1 MVTAAGYPPFRP
13 SAWLPGLREGRA
25 GYVRHGT
32 PALVVGSVRGGGK
45 RHERRRYRYI
55 FRLMLRTGT
64 PLAAR
69 SPGGLSS
76 PAVVW
81 WWWMMAATVRRAG
94 WLVRPDRR

>member
-45 RHERRRYRYI
+45 RHERRRYRDI
-55 FRLMLRTGT
+55 FRPMLRTGT

-76 PAVVW
+76 PAALW
-81 WWWMMAATVRRAG
+81 WWSMMARRPYAAG
-94 WLVRPDRR
+94 WLAGPDRR